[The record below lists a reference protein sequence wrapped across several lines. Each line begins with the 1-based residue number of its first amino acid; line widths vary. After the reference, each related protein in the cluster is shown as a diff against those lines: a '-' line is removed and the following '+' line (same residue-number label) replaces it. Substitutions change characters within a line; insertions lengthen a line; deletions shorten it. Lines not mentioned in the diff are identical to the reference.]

1 VRVDRLVIVS
11 NRVALPGEGAQRS
24 GGLVTGLVDALHQSG
39 GLWFGWSGKLGET
52 RSASV
57 REAEGVTYATVDFS
71 RADHDGYYSGF
82 SNSAL
87 WPLFHYRLDLVNFTR
102 RDFAAYLR
110 VNALLADE
118 LAPLL
123 KASDLIWVH
132 DYHLIPMAKELRR
145 PGAAQR
151 IGFFL
156 HTPFP
161 SLGILETLPH
171 YLDLLEAL
179 CAYDLVGF
187 QTIEDLTAFHD
198 AIVRRAD
205 GKVSRNGRI
214 RAFDRVLRSGV
225 FPIGVDPDAIA
236 DMAARAVKSR
246 TTRRLRESLQDR
258 HLIIGV
264 DRLDYSKG
272 LEHRFKA
279 FGRFLEIYPAQ
290 RNQVRLLQIA
300 TATRSDVPEYRA
312 LRQRLGALAGDVAGR
327 YAELD
332 WAPIQYLNR
341 SFSQSSLTG
350 FFRASRVAL
359 VTPLRDGMNLVAK
372 EYVAAQ
378 VPGDPGVLV
387 LSPFAGAA
395 YELDAAVIANPYD
408 PDAVAEALQ
417 KALQMPLE
425 ERRERWRAMMEV
437 LRRNSIAV
445 WRETFLR
452 TLGTEGRRY
461 AIADCHD
468 VSAERLRRPEK
479 GSRSAGMHQPP

>member
-1 VRVDRLVIVS
+1 MAATEGPLLSRLVIVS
-11 NRVALPGEGAQRS
+11 NRVALPGQAAQRS
-24 GGLVTGLVDALHQSG
+24 GGLVTGLLDALHQAG

-52 RSASV
+52 RAASIL
-57 REAEGVTYATVDFS
+57 EAAGVTYATIDLTRS
-71 RADHDGYYSGF
+71 DHDGYYSGL

-87 WPLFHYRLDLVNFTR
+87 WPLFHYRLDLMNFTR

-110 VNALLADE
+110 VNGLLADA
-118 LAPLL
+118 LTPLL
-123 KASDLIWVH
+123 QPDDLVWVH

-145 PGAAQR
+145 AGAAHR

-161 SLGILETLPH
+161 SPGVLETLPE
-171 YLDLLEAL
+171 YVELLESL

-187 QTIEDLTAFHD
+187 QTVEDLTAFQD
-198 AIVRRAD
+198 AVVRRAD
-205 GKVSRNGRI
+205 GKVSRGGRI
-214 RAFDRVLRSGV
+214 RAFGRLLRAGV

-236 DMAARAVKSR
+236 AMAARAVRSR
-246 TTRRLRESLQDR
+246 TARRLREGLAGR

-279 FGRFLEIYPAQ
+279 FASFLESHPAQ
-290 RNQVRLLQIA
+290 RNHVRLLQIA
-300 TATRSDVPEYRA
+300 TATRSEVPEYRA
-312 LRQRLGALAGDVAGR
+312 LRQRLGGLAGDLAGR

-341 SFSQSSLTG
+341 SFSQSSLAG
-350 FFRASRVAL
+350 FFRLSRVAL

-378 VPGDPGVLV
+378 DPEDPGVLI

-395 YELDAAVIANPYD
+395 YELDTAVIANPFD

-417 KALQMPLE
+417 RALEMPIE
-425 ERRERWRAMMEV
+425 ERRERWRTMMEK
-437 LRRNSIAV
+437 LRRRSITV
-445 WRETFLR
+445 WRESFLR
-452 TLGTEGRRY
+452 
-461 AIADCHD
+461 A
-468 VSAERLRRPEK
+468 LR
-479 GSRSAGMHQPP
+479 A

>member
-1 VRVDRLVIVS
+1 LSRLVIVS
-11 NRVALPGEGAQRS
+11 NRVALPGASAQRS
-24 GGLVTGLVDALHQSG
+24 GGLVSGLVDALHQAG
-39 GLWFGWSGKLGET
+39 GLWFGWSGKLGEAH
-52 RSASV
+52 SASV
-57 REAEGVTYATVDFS
+57 LEAGRVTYATVDLTG
-71 RADHDGYYSGF
+71 ADHDGYYSGL

-102 RDFAAYLR
+102 RDLAAYLR
-110 VNALLADE
+110 VNALLADA

-123 KASDLIWVH
+123 KPSDLIWVH

-145 PGAAQR
+145 AGAAHR

-161 SLGILETLPH
+161 SLGVLETFPQ
-171 YLDLLEAL
+171 YIDLLESL

-187 QTIEDLTAFHD
+187 QTVEDLTAFQD
-198 AIVRRAD
+198 AIVRRAN

-214 RAFDRVLRSGV
+214 HAFNRMLRSGV
-225 FPIGVDPDAIA
+225 FPIGVAPEAVA
-236 DMAARAVKSR
+236 QMAARAIRSR
-246 TTRRLRESLQDR
+246 TTRRLQESLRGRQ
-258 HLIIGV
+258 LIIGV

-279 FGRFLEIYPAQ
+279 FARFLESYPAQ
-290 RNQVRLLQIA
+290 RNHVRLLQIA

-341 SFSQSSLTG
+341 SFSQTSLAG

-378 VPGDPGVLV
+378 IPEDPGVLI

-417 KALQMPLE
+417 KALQMPIE
-425 ERRERWRAMMEV
+425 ERRERWRAMIEV
-437 LRRNSIAV
+437 LRRNSITA
-445 WRETFLR
+445 WREAFLR
-452 TLGTEGRRY
+452 AL
-461 AIADCHD
+461 
-468 VSAERLRRPEK
+468 SA
-479 GSRSAGMHQPP
+479 

>member
-1 VRVDRLVIVS
+1 MSRLVIVS

-24 GGLVTGLVDALHQSG
+24 GGLVTGLVDALHQAG
-39 GLWFGWSGKLGET
+39 GLWFGWSGRVGEET
-52 RSASV
+52 PSAPNV
-57 REAEGVTYATVDFS
+57 LDADGVTYATVDLS
-71 RADHDGYYSGF
+71 RADHDGYYSGL
-82 SNSAL
+82 SNAAL

-102 RDFAAYLR
+102 SDFAAYIR
-110 VNALLADE
+110 VNTLLADT

-123 KASDLIWVH
+123 KPNDVVWVH
-132 DYHLIPMAKELRR
+132 DYHLIPMAEELRR
-145 PGAAQR
+145 VGAKQR

-161 SLGILETLPH
+161 SLGVLATLPH
-171 YLDLLEAL
+171 YVELLRSL

-198 AIVRRAD
+198 AIIRRAG
-205 GKVSRNGRI
+205 GKVSADGGSV
-214 RAFDRVLRSGV
+214 RAFDRDLRSGV

-236 DMAARAVKSR
+236 NVAARAVKSR
-246 TTRRLRESLQDR
+246 TTRRLQESLRGRQ
-258 HLIIGV
+258 LIIGV

-279 FGRFLEIYPAQ
+279 FSCFLESYPAQ
-290 RNQVRLLQIA
+290 RNHVRLLQIA

-312 LRQRLGALAGDVAGR
+312 LRQRLGALAGDIAGR
-327 YAELD
+327 YAQLD

-341 SFSQSSLTG
+341 SFSQPSLAG
-350 FFRASRVAL
+350 FFRISRVAL

-378 VPGDPGVLV
+378 FPEDPGVLV

-395 YELDAAVIANPYD
+395 YELDAALIANPYD

-417 KALQMPLE
+417 KALEMPIE
-425 ERRERWRAMMEV
+425 ERRERWQTMMEI
-437 LRRNSIAV
+437 LRRNSITA
-445 WRETFLR
+445 WRESFLR
-452 TLGTEGRRY
+452 
-461 AIADCHD
+461 
-468 VSAERLRRPEK
+468 VLR
-479 GSRSAGMHQPP
+479 G

>member
-1 VRVDRLVIVS
+1 MSRLVIVS

-24 GGLVTGLVDALHQSG
+24 GGLVTGLVDALRQAG
-39 GLWFGWSGKLGET
+39 GLWFGWSGKLGGT
-52 RSASV
+52 SPV
-57 REAEGVTYATVDFS
+57 PDVLEADGVTYATVDLT
-71 RADHDGYYSGF
+71 RADHDGYYSGL

-87 WPLFHYRLDLVNFTR
+87 WPLFHYRVDLVNFTR

-110 VNALLADE
+110 VNALLAHT

-123 KASDLIWVH
+123 TPNDVVWVH
-132 DYHLIPMAKELRR
+132 DYHLIPMGEELRR
-145 PGAAQR
+145 LGVAQR

-161 SLGILETLPH
+161 ALGVLETLPH
-171 YLDLLEAL
+171 YVELLRAL

-198 AIVRRAD
+198 AIVRRAGGTVSAD
-205 GKVSRNGRI
+205 GSI
-214 RAFDRVLRSGV
+214 RAFDRDLRSGV
-225 FPIGVDPDAIA
+225 FPIGVDPAAIGA
-236 DMAARAVKSR
+236 MAARAIGSR
-246 TTRRLRESLQDR
+246 TTRRLQESLR
-258 HLIIGV
+258 GRRLIIGV

-279 FGRFLEIYPAQ
+279 FASFLESYPAQ
-290 RNQVRLLQIA
+290 RNHVRLLQIA

-350 FFRASRVAL
+350 FFRLSRVAL

-378 VPGDPGVLV
+378 DPDDPGVLI

-417 KALQMPLE
+417 KALLMPIE
-425 ERRERWRAMMEV
+425 ERRERWRSMMGI
-437 LRRNSIAV
+437 LRQHSIGA
-445 WRETFLR
+445 WRENFLR
-452 TLGTEGRRY
+452 SLS
-461 AIADCHD
+461 D
-468 VSAERLRRPEK
+468 
-479 GSRSAGMHQPP
+479 

>member
-1 VRVDRLVIVS
+1 MSRLVIVS

-24 GGLVTGLVDALHQSG
+24 GGLVTGLVEALHQAG

-52 RSASV
+52 PSV
-57 REAEGVTYATVDFS
+57 PNVLDADGVTYATVDLT
-71 RADHDGYYSGF
+71 RVDHDGYYSGF
-82 SNSAL
+82 SNAAL

-110 VNALLADE
+110 VNALLANT
-118 LAPLL
+118 LMPLL
-123 KASDLIWVH
+123 KPNDVVWVH
-132 DYHLIPMAKELRR
+132 DYHLIPMAEELRR
-145 PGAAQR
+145 VGARHR

-161 SLGILETLPH
+161 SLGVLATLPN
-171 YLDLLEAL
+171 YVELLRSL

-198 AIVRRAD
+198 AIIRRAA
-205 GKVSRNGRI
+205 GKVSADGDV
-214 RAFDRVLRSGV
+214 RAFDRDLRSGV

-236 DMAARAVKSR
+236 NMAARAVKSR
-246 TTRRLRESLQDR
+246 TTRRLQESLRGRQ
-258 HLIIGV
+258 LIIGV

-279 FGRFLEIYPAQ
+279 FARFLESYPAQ
-290 RNQVRLLQIA
+290 RDHVRLLQIA

-312 LRQRLGALAGDVAGR
+312 LRQRLGALAGDIAGR
-327 YAELD
+327 YAQLH

-341 SFSQSSLTG
+341 SFSQHSLAG
-350 FFRASRVAL
+350 FFRVSRVAL

-378 VPGDPGVLV
+378 ASEDPGVLV

-395 YELDAAVIANPYD
+395 YELDAALIANPYD

-417 KALQMPLE
+417 TALLMPIE
-425 ERRERWRAMMEV
+425 ERRERWRSMMEI
-437 LRRNSIAV
+437 LRHHSITA
-445 WRETFLR
+445 WRESFLR
-452 TLGTEGRRY
+452 VLSG
-461 AIADCHD
+461 
-468 VSAERLRRPEK
+468 
-479 GSRSAGMHQPP
+479 

>member
-1 VRVDRLVIVS
+1 MIVS

-24 GGLVTGLVDALHQSG
+24 GGLVTGLLDALRPAG
-39 GLWFGWSGKLGET
+39 GLWFGWSGRLGET
-52 RSASV
+52 RSARV
-57 REAEGVTYATVDFS
+57 VEAGGVTYATTDLT
-71 RADHDGYYSGF
+71 RANHDGYYSGL

-110 VNALLADE
+110 VNTLLADA

-123 KASDLIWVH
+123 KPSDLIWVH

-145 PGAAQR
+145 TGAARR

-161 SLGILETLPH
+161 SLGVLETFPQ
-171 YLDLLEAL
+171 YIDLLESL

-187 QTIEDLTAFHD
+187 QTVEDWTAFND
-198 AIVRRAD
+198 AIVRRAN
-205 GKVSRNGRI
+205 GKVSPGGRV
-214 RAFDRVLRSGV
+214 RAFGRVLRSGV
-225 FPIGVDPDAIA
+225 FPIGVDPEAIA

-246 TTRRLRESLQDR
+246 TTRRLRESLRGRQ
-258 HLIIGV
+258 LIIGV

-279 FGRFLEIYPAQ
+279 FGAFLQTYPEQ
-290 RNQVRLLQIA
+290 RNHVRLLQIA
-300 TATRSDVPEYRA
+300 TATRSDVPEYNA

-341 SFSQSSLTG
+341 SFSQSSLAG
-350 FFRASRVAL
+350 FYRISRVAL

-372 EYVAAQ
+372 EYDAAQ
-378 VPGDPGVLV
+378 DPEDPGVLI

-395 YELDAAVIANPYD
+395 
-408 PDAVAEALQ
+408 
-417 KALQMPLE
+417 
-425 ERRERWRAMMEV
+425 
-437 LRRNSIAV
+437 SS
-445 WRETFLR
+445 
-452 TLGTEGRRY
+452 TL
-461 AIADCHD
+461 
-468 VSAERLRRPEK
+468 P
-479 GSRSAGMHQPP
+479 